1 MLREELKEGKDIYE
15 GMVSFEEAENDIAE
29 LYDDIWT
36 ALEDEDNINFIKGD
50 LQY

>member
-1 MLREELKEGKDIYE
+1 MTNRKIIIT
-15 GMVSFEEAENDIAE
+15 EEAENDIAE